1 MEELEEA
8 QRRKKDPRS
17 RSERPCFG
25 LFVSGPKSSM
35 CSFYVANL
43 INVSVIGL
51 NFVTAY
57 FLETQKVETI
67 IAYVAMGIGLFVN
80 VLMLSVGCSD
90 PGIISRK

>member
-25 LFVSGPKSSM
+25 MCVSGPSSSM

-43 INVSVIGL
+43 INVSVVGL

-57 FLETQKVETI
+57 YLKTQTVETI
-67 IAYVAMGIGLFVN
+67 IAYVAMGMGLFVN

-90 PGIISRK
+90 PGIINRQ